1 MKLKVCGMKYS
12 QNITEIENLFPD
24 LMGFIF
30 YEKSKRFFNQP
41 EINLNNKVK
50 RVGVFVNENIQEIK
64 NKIKKYKLDYVQ
76 LHGEENVNFCH
87 SLQPFVKIIK
97 VFKIDYNFNFKK
109 TEEFEEVCDYFLFD
123 TKSQLHGG
131 SGKKFDWDLLK
142 NYNCKKDFFLS
153 GGIDIS
159 DIEEIKKIVNSYP
172 IAGIDVNSKF
182 ELDNLEKDKEK
193 INLLIK
199 KLRL

>member
-12 QNITEIENLFPD
+12 QNITEVENLFPD

-41 EINLNNKVK
+41 EINLNYKVK

>member
-1 MKLKVCGMKYS
+1 MKLKVCGMKHS
-12 QNITEIENLFPD
+12 QNITEIESLFPD

-50 RVGVFVNENIQEIK
+50 RVGVFVNENVHEIK

-76 LHGEENVNFCH
+76 LHGEENVNFCN

-182 ELDNLEKDKEK
+182 ELENLEKDKEK

>member
-109 TEEFEEVCDYFLFD
+109 TEEFDKVCDYFLFD

-182 ELDNLEKDKEK
+182 ELENLEKDKEK

>member
-1 MKLKVCGMKYS
+1 MKLKVCGMKHS
-12 QNITEIENLFPD
+12 QNITEIESLFPD

-87 SLQPFVKIIK
+87 SLQPFAKIIK

>member
-87 SLQPFVKIIK
+87 SLKPFVKIIK

-153 GGIDIS
+153 GGIDIG

-182 ELDNLEKDKEK
+182 ELDNLEKDKKK

>member
-87 SLQPFVKIIK
+87 SLKPFVKIIK

-131 SGKKFDWDLLK
+131 SGKKFDWNLLK

-153 GGIDIS
+153 GGIDIG

-182 ELDNLEKDKEK
+182 ELDNLEKDKKK

>member
-153 GGIDIS
+153 GGIDIE

>member
-1 MKLKVCGMKYS
+1 MKYS

-76 LHGEENVNFCH
+76 LHGEENVNFCN

-182 ELDNLEKDKEK
+182 ELENLEKDKEK

>member
-87 SLQPFVKIIK
+87 SLKPFVKIIK

-131 SGKKFDWDLLK
+131 SGKKFDWNLLK

>member
-1 MKLKVCGMKYS
+1 MKYS

-172 IAGIDVNSKF
+172 ISGIDVNSKF

>member
-1 MKLKVCGMKYS
+1 MKYS

-76 LHGEENVNFCH
+76 LHGEENVNFCN

-97 VFKIDYNFNFKK
+97 VFKIGYNFNFKK
-109 TEEFEEVCDYFLFD
+109 TEEFEQVCDYFLFD

-153 GGIDIS
+153 GGIDIG
-159 DIEEIKKIVNSYP
+159 DIEEIKKIVKSYP

>member
-76 LHGEENVNFCH
+76 LHGEENVNFCN

>member
-30 YEKSKRFFNQP
+30 YEKSKRFFNLP

-87 SLQPFVKIIK
+87 SLKPFVKIIK

-131 SGKKFDWDLLK
+131 SGKKFDWNLLK

-172 IAGIDVNSKF
+172 IAGIDINSKF

>member
-87 SLQPFVKIIK
+87 SLKPFVKIIK

-153 GGIDIS
+153 GGIDIE

-182 ELDNLEKDKEK
+182 ELDNLEKDKKK

>member
-1 MKLKVCGMKYS
+1 MKYS

-24 LMGFIF
+24 FMGFIF

-123 TKSQLHGG
+123 TKSHLHGG

-153 GGIDIS
+153 GGIDIG
-159 DIEEIKKIVNSYP
+159 DIEEIKKIVYGYP

-182 ELDNLEKDKEK
+182 ELDNLEKDKKK

>member
-64 NKIKKYKLDYVQ
+64 NKIKKYKLNYVQ

-87 SLQPFVKIIK
+87 SLQPFAKIIK
-97 VFKIDYNFNFKK
+97 VFKIDYNFNYKK

-172 IAGIDVNSKF
+172 IAGIDINSKF

>member
-12 QNITEIENLFPD
+12 QNITEIESLFPD

-30 YEKSKRFFNQP
+30 YEKSKRFFNLP

-50 RVGVFVNENIQEIK
+50 RVGVFVNENVQEIK
-64 NKIKKYKLDYVQ
+64 NKIKKHKLDYVQ

-87 SLQPFVKIIK
+87 SLKPFVKIIK

-123 TKSQLHGG
+123 TKSQRHGG

-159 DIEEIKKIVNSYP
+159 DIDEVKKIVNSYP

>member
-1 MKLKVCGMKYS
+1 MKYS

-50 RVGVFVNENIQEIK
+50 RVGVFVNENAQEIK

-87 SLQPFVKIIK
+87 SLQPFTKIIK

-131 SGKKFDWDLLK
+131 SGKKFDWDLIK

-182 ELDNLEKDKEK
+182 ELDNLEKDKKK

>member
-30 YEKSKRFFNQP
+30 YEKSKRFFNLP

-87 SLQPFVKIIK
+87 SLKPFVKIIK

-131 SGKKFDWDLLK
+131 SGKKFDWDLIK

>member
-87 SLQPFVKIIK
+87 SLKPFIKIIK

-123 TKSQLHGG
+123 TKSQLYGG

-153 GGIDIS
+153 GGIDIG

-182 ELDNLEKDKEK
+182 ELDNLEKDKKK

>member
-87 SLQPFVKIIK
+87 SLQTFVKIIK

>member
-1 MKLKVCGMKYS
+1 MKYS

-24 LMGFIF
+24 FMGFIF

-123 TKSQLHGG
+123 TKSHLHGG

-153 GGIDIS
+153 GGIDIG
-159 DIEEIKKIVNSYP
+159 DIEEIKKIVYSYP

-182 ELDNLEKDKEK
+182 ELDNLEKDKKK

>member
-12 QNITEIENLFPD
+12 QNITEIESLFPD

-30 YEKSKRFFNQP
+30 YEKSKRFFNLP

-50 RVGVFVNENIQEIK
+50 RVGVFVNENVQEIK
-64 NKIKKYKLDYVQ
+64 NKIKKHKLDYVQ

-123 TKSQLHGG
+123 TKSQRHGG

-159 DIEEIKKIVNSYP
+159 DIDEVKKIVNSYP

>member
-12 QNITEIENLFPD
+12 QNITELENLFPD

-109 TEEFEEVCDYFLFD
+109 TEEFDEVCDYFLFD

-142 NYNCKKDFFLS
+142 NYNCKKDFFF
-153 GGIDIS
+153 
-159 DIEEIKKIVNSYP
+159 KWRN
-172 IAGIDVNSKF
+172 
-182 ELDNLEKDKEK
+182 
-193 INLLIK
+193 
-199 KLRL
+199 

>member
-1 MKLKVCGMKYS
+1 MKYS

-87 SLQPFVKIIK
+87 SLKPFVKIIK

-153 GGIDIS
+153 GGIDIG

>member
-1 MKLKVCGMKYS
+1 MKYP
-12 QNITEIENLFPD
+12 QNITEIESLNPD

-30 YEKSKRFFNQP
+30 YKKSKRFFNQP

-87 SLQPFVKIIK
+87 SLQPFAKIIK

>member
-64 NKIKKYKLDYVQ
+64 NKIKKYKLNYVQ

-87 SLQPFVKIIK
+87 SLQPFAKIIK

-172 IAGIDVNSKF
+172 IAGIDINSKF

>member
-64 NKIKKYKLDYVQ
+64 NKIKKYKLNYVQ

-87 SLQPFVKIIK
+87 SLQPFAKIIK

>member
-1 MKLKVCGMKYS
+1 MKYP

-30 YEKSKRFFNQP
+30 YEKSKRFFNLP

-76 LHGEENVNFCH
+76 LHGEENVNFCN

-153 GGIDIS
+153 GGIDIG
-159 DIEEIKKIVNSYP
+159 DIEEIKKIVKSYP

>member
-64 NKIKKYKLDYVQ
+64 NKIKKYKLNYVQ

-87 SLQPFVKIIK
+87 SLQPFAKIIK

-159 DIEEIKKIVNSYP
+159 DIEEIKKIINSYP

>member
-1 MKLKVCGMKYS
+1 MKYS
-12 QNITEIENLFPD
+12 QNITELENLFPD

-153 GGIDIS
+153 GGIDIE

>member
-12 QNITEIENLFPD
+12 QNITEVENLFPD

-159 DIEEIKKIVNSYP
+159 DIEEIKKIVKSYP

>member
-30 YEKSKRFFNQP
+30 YEKSKRFFNLP

-76 LHGEENVNFCH
+76 LHGEENVNFCN

-131 SGKKFDWDLLK
+131 SGKKFDWNLLK

-172 IAGIDVNSKF
+172 IAGIDINSKF

>member
-1 MKLKVCGMKYS
+1 MKYS

-87 SLQPFVKIIK
+87 SLKPFVKIIK

>member
-1 MKLKVCGMKYS
+1 MKLKVCGMKYP
-12 QNITEIENLFPD
+12 QNITEIESLKPD

-30 YEKSKRFFNQP
+30 YKKSKRFFNQP

-76 LHGEENVNFCH
+76 LHGEENVNFCN

-131 SGKKFDWDLLK
+131 SGKKFDWNLLK